1 MRRMRFLAG
10 VLAASLVCG
19 CSTTTYRISGAELQ
33 RLAQL
38 PPAQR
43 GDRVRVT
50 QELTDADLGPREA
63 VTPETQI
70 VLFPPMIVVDEHHRR
85 EGWGA
90 GANFGNDPYLGAGGP
105 HAAVVHGGGA
115 GGGGHGGAGGG
126 GHGGGGGWSG
136 GGGDGK
142 AMAIA
147 VLVVALVAVV
157 AVGAVEGSRYDG
169 YVKLHP
175 MHPLWLFGKDG
186 TTAHMPLAYL
196 DPDSAAFSNYA
207 YVRSDEGPWTPLG
220 RAPLDRQGFTYAVLF
235 GTGSFASADGSKKLG
250 TATTIQLGYYITQQ
264 IGIVGSMYFGW
275 RDNNEAQTLFESR
288 YTLEAQ
294 GYPVAVG
301 PLHLGLFGGG
311 GGAYRYEDGVPN
323 GDSGGWAVMGGA
335 LGQLDINTR
344 LAITARLGQTYAH
357 GERMTDAL
365 LGISVY

>member
-1 MRRMRFLAG
+1 MGQMRFLAT
-10 VLAASLVCG
+10 VLAASLIGG
-19 CSTTTYRISGAELQ
+19 CSTTTYRISNAELQ
-33 RLAQL
+33 RLAQV
-38 PPAQR
+38 PPDQR
-43 GDRVRVT
+43 GNSVRVV
-50 QELTDADLGPREA
+50 QQLTDADLGPREP
-63 VTPETQI
+63 VTSETQI
-70 VLFPPMIVVDEHHRR
+70 VLLPPLIEVGGGDPRRR
-85 EGWGA
+85 EGWGRGVPAFNGPNATGTPHTA
-90 GANFGNDPYLGAGGP
+90 G
-105 HAAVVHGGGA
+105 VHG
-115 GGGGHGGAGGG
+115 GGGGHGS
-126 GHGGGGGWSG
+126 GWSG

-147 VLVVALVAVV
+147 VLIVALVAVV

-169 YVKLHP
+169 YVRLHP

-186 TTAHMPLAYL
+186 STARIPLSFL
-196 DPDSAAFSNYA
+196 DPETAAFSDYA

-220 RAPLDRQGFTYAVLF
+220 RAALDRKGFTYAVLF

-264 IGIVGSMYFGW
+264 VGIVGSVYFGW

-311 GGAYRYEDGVPN
+311 GGAYRAEDGVAN

-344 LAITARLGQTYAH
+344 LAITARLGETYAH

-365 LGISVY
+365 IGLSVY

>member
-1 MRRMRFLAG
+1 MRRMRFLATA
-10 VLAASLVCG
+10 LAASLVCG

-33 RLAQL
+33 RLAQV

-50 QELTDADLGPREA
+50 QQLSDADLGPREA
-63 VTPETQI
+63 VTNDTQI
-70 VLFPPMIVVDEHHRR
+70 VLLPPLIVVDDHRR
-85 EGWGA
+85 HEGWGA
-90 GANFGNDPYLGAGGP
+90 GANFGNGPNAIGGGP
-105 HAAVVHGGGA
+105 RAAA
-115 GGGGHGGAGGG
+115 P
-126 GHGGGGGWSG
+126 HGGGGGLHGLSG

-147 VLVVALVAVV
+147 VLIVAAVAVV

-175 MHPLWLFGKDG
+175 MHPLWLFGQDG

-196 DPDSAAFSNYA
+196 DPESAAFSKYA

-264 IGIVGSMYFGW
+264 IGIVASTYFGW

-294 GYPVAVG
+294 GYPVSVG

-311 GGAYRYEDGVPN
+311 GGAYRFEDGVPN
-323 GDSGGWAVMGGA
+323 AVNGGDSGGWAVMGGA

>member
-1 MRRMRFLAG
+1 MRFLAG

-33 RLAQL
+33 RLAQV

-50 QELTDADLGPREA
+50 QQLSDAELGPREE
-63 VTPETQI
+63 VTPDTQI
-70 VLFPPMIVVDEHHRR
+70 VLLPPLFVDNHRRR

-90 GANFGNDPYLGAGGP
+90 GANFGNGPNVGGGP
-105 HAAVVHGGGA
+105 HGAAV
-115 GGGGHGGAGGG
+115 
-126 GHGGGGGWSG
+126 HGGGGGGFHGLSG

-147 VLVVALVAVV
+147 VLIVALVAIV
-157 AVGAVEGSRYDG
+157 AVGAVEGSRYEGD
-169 YVKLHP
+169 VKLHP
-175 MHPLWLFGKDG
+175 MHPLWLFGRDG

-196 DPDSAAFSNYA
+196 DPDSAAFSRYA

-264 IGIVGSMYFGW
+264 LGIVASTYFGW

-311 GGAYRYEDGVPN
+311 GGAYRFEDGVPN

-365 LGISVY
+365 IGLSVY